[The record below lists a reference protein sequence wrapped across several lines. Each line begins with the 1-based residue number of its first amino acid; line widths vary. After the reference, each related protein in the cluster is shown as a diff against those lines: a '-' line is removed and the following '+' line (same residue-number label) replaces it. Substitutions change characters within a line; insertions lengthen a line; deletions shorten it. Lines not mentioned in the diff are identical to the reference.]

1 MIKKIIKIS
10 LLIIVLAIFGYTIF
24 FLYQKSQTPPVVFQ
38 TVSPFDTVIVKKT
51 VATGSIIPRK
61 EVNMKSR
68 VSGVVEK
75 FFVVAGQ
82 EIKEGDVI
90 ARIKIIPNMASLQGA
105 ETRINQ
111 AKVSFDNATIEYER
125 NKKLLEQGVISKA
138 DFLPSDLKY
147 KSAEVEVKS
156 AEDNLQI
163 LKEGVSK
170 SMETASNTIVK
181 STIRGM
187 VLDVPIKEGSSVIE
201 SNTFNEGTTIAVV
214 ANMGEMIFE
223 GKLDESEVGK
233 VKEGMPLVLTVGAI
247 DNETFNANLEYIA
260 PKGVAENGAIQ
271 FLIRAAM
278 NKEKN
283 STFLRAAYSASA
295 DIILAKK
302 ENVLAIPE
310 SVMQFEKS
318 KAFVEI
324 EKSPNMYEKKYIKTG
339 LSDGINIEVLE
350 GLTKKD
356 KIKIPLLNAP
366 PADKK

>member
-24 FLYQKSQTPPVVFQ
+24 FLYQKSQKPPVVFQ

-90 ARIKIIPNMASLQGA
+90 ARIKIIPNMASLQSA
-105 ETRINQ
+105 ETRISQ
-111 AKVSFDNATIEYER
+111 AKVSLDNVTLEYER

-147 KSAEVEVKS
+147 KSADVELES

-201 SNTFNEGTTIAVV
+201 SNTFNEGTTIAIV

-302 ENVLAIPE
+302 DKVMAIPE
-310 SVMQFEKS
+310 SVLQFDKS

-324 EKSPNMYEKKYIKTG
+324 EKSPNVYEKKYIKTG

-356 KIKIPLLNAP
+356 KIKIPLLNTP